1 MQRMLKDI
9 STKELLR
16 MRDAAYVDPGA
27 KVVSVSRGRRGE
39 SRAYRNAFRAFTPDE
54 AAAYRSAHPGAVLS
68 EEGFTLQEILAELG
82 TREHVPNKQE
92 ARAIRQA
99 RARSRA

>member
-1 MQRMLKDI
+1 MQRSLKDI
-9 STKELLR
+9 HTKELLR
-16 MRDAAYVDPGA
+16 MRDAAYAAPDA
-27 KVVSVSRGRRGE
+27 KVVSVSRGRRGK

-54 AAAYRSAHPGAVLS
+54 AAAYRSAHPGVALG